1 MESNILILDDNK
13 SVLTALEMLLQTEFD
28 NIFCLRSPA
37 SLLATIKKNNIGVV
51 LLDMNFNAGINTGNE
66 GIYWLHEIQKYDP
79 TISVV
84 MITAYGDVELAV
96 RAVKEGAFDFIL
108 KPWDNNKLISTLH
121 ASLKLRKSKF
131 ENISLLKTT
140 SLLKQELKPVS
151 QMLIGRSQPMKNVMA
166 IVKKVAV
173 TDANIFITGENG
185 TGKELIAREIHKYS
199 KRNNEVML
207 SVDMGAVSESL
218 FESELFGHTK
228 GSFTDAKEDRI
239 GKLETANK
247 GTLFLDEIGNLPLS
261 LQAKMLTALQNRT
274 IIKLGS
280 NTPVHIDIRLIS
292 ATNKNLESMISKGHF
307 REDLL
312 YRINTITIDIPPL
325 RERGNDILL
334 LAEFYLKK
342 YSTKYD
348 KHDLKINQK
357 AMQKLLSYNWPGNVR
372 ELQHSIEKA
381 VILAEDSILNEFSFN
396 LNDNSSIRHGSL
408 SNKTLEEMEKEM
420 ILGSIKKEKG
430 NMSVVAK
437 NLGITRQTLYNK
449 LKKYDI

>member
-66 GIYWLHEIQKYDP
+66 GIYWLHEIQKFDP

-151 QMLIGRSQPMKNVMA
+151 QMLIGNSQPMKNVMA

-173 TDANIFITGENG
+173 TDANILITGENG
-185 TGKELIAREIHKYS
+185 TGKELIAYEIHKYS

-239 GKLETANK
+239 GKL
-247 GTLFLDEIGNLPLS
+247 
-261 LQAKMLTALQNRT
+261 
-274 IIKLGS
+274 
-280 NTPVHIDIRLIS
+280 
-292 ATNKNLESMISKGHF
+292 
-307 REDLL
+307 
-312 YRINTITIDIPPL
+312 
-325 RERGNDILL
+325 
-334 LAEFYLKK
+334 
-342 YSTKYD
+342 
-348 KHDLKINQK
+348 
-357 AMQKLLSYNWPGNVR
+357 
-372 ELQHSIEKA
+372 
-381 VILAEDSILNEFSFN
+381 
-396 LNDNSSIRHGSL
+396 
-408 SNKTLEEMEKEM
+408 
-420 ILGSIKKEKG
+420 
-430 NMSVVAK
+430 
-437 NLGITRQTLYNK
+437 
-449 LKKYDI
+449 